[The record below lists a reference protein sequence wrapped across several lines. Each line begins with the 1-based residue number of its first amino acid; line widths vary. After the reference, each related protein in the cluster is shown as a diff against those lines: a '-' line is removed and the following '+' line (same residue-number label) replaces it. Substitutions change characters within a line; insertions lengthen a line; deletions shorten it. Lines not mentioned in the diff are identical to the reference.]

1 MLQFQVTIGIL
12 QCDLYWIS
20 PLPIELV
27 AMLKEN
33 VANTLITL
41 SSLWNAWCAHGVVPS
56 ILTIF
61 DDYSSPFSK
70 VSTISS

>member
-41 SSLWNAWCAHGVVPS
+41 SSLWNA
-56 ILTIF
+56 
-61 DDYSSPFSK
+61 
-70 VSTISS
+70 